1 MAFKKLKLSAGLLAT
16 ALAGSAMAAEGPVPN
31 GVSHLDHV
39 FLIMMENHGYSQI
52 LNNPNAPFINEL
64 ASKANLATN
73 FFAVGHPSLTNYLEV
88 VGGSNF
94 GVLSDNAPNWHS
106 TSCVP
111 NLVSGT
117 PSTDTPSTAA
127 ICPIAGVGADAPTVV
142 VDTTNETQGPPGE
155 NNIDGIRSFPAAP
168 GTVGKTIGD
177 QLVAKGKSWKS
188 YQESL
193 PLSGADKVNYSDGVF
208 TNNTDFSQL
217 RPALNPPLTQAGV
230 VSLYASKHN
239 PFVYFK
245 SVQEGADPRNSLNNS
260 VGFDGPEGLYADLA
274 TGKVPSFSFISPN
287 QCNDMHGRGNAGPFC
302 NYDPSSDGSQAGLN
316 PALIY
321 QGDVA
326 VKRLVQSIKASPA
339 WREGENAI
347 VVMWDENDYSIAPN
361 TNKVMVIVDVN
372 HDDDENR
379 NHESNSRRVQS
390 PTFYTH
396 FSMLK
401 SLEAAFGL
409 PCLNHACDDT
419 TVVMADMFRR

>member
-1 MAFKKLKLSAGLLAT
+1 
-16 ALAGSAMAAEGPVPN
+16 
-31 GVSHLDHV
+31 
-39 FLIMMENHGYSQI
+39 
-52 LNNPNAPFINEL
+52 
-64 ASKANLATN
+64 
-73 FFAVGHPSLTNYLEV
+73 
-88 VGGSNF
+88 
-94 GVLSDNAPNWHS
+94 VLSDNAPNWHS

-127 ICPIAGVGADAPTVV
+127 ICPIGGVGADAPTVV

-260 VGFDGPEGLYADLA
+260 VGFDEPEGLYADLA

-302 NYDPSSDGSQAGLN
+302 NFDPTSDGSQAGLN

-347 VVMWDENDYSIAPN
+347 IVMWDENDYSIAPN
-361 TNKVMVIVDVN
+361 TNKVMVIVDAN
-372 HDDDENR
+372 HDEDDSR
-379 NHESNSRRVQS
+379 HHESNSRRVQS
-390 PTFYTH
+390 STLYTH

-419 TVVMADMFRR
+419 APVMADMFRR

>member
-1 MAFKKLKLSAGLLAT
+1 VAFKKLKLATGLLAT

-31 GVSHLDHV
+31 GVPHLDHV

-94 GVLSDNAPNWHS
+94 GVLSDNAPDWHS

-111 NLVSGT
+111 NLVSGKA
-117 PSTDTPSTAA
+117 STDTPSTAA

-155 NNIDGIRSFPAAP
+155 NNIDGILSFAAAP
-168 GTVGKTIGD
+168 KTVGKTIGD

-193 PLSGADKVNYSDGVF
+193 PLSGADNVNYSDGIF
-208 TNNTDFSQL
+208 TDSTDFSKL
-217 RPALNPPLTQAGV
+217 LPALTPPLTQAGV

-245 SVQEGADPRNSLNNS
+245 SVQEGADRRNSLNNS

-274 TGKVPSFSFISPN
+274 TGKVPSLSFISPN

-302 NYDPSSDGSQAGLN
+302 NYDPTSDGSQAGLN

-321 QGDVA
+321 QGDVT

-339 WREGENAI
+339 WREGQNAI
-347 VVMWDENDYSIAPN
+347 IVMWDENDYSIAPN
-361 TNKVMVIVDVN
+361 TNKVIAIVDTN
-372 HDDDENR
+372 QDDDR
-379 NHESNSRRVQS
+379 HHESNGRGVQS
-390 PTFYTH
+390 QTFYTH

-401 SLEAAFGL
+401 SLESAFGL

-419 TVVMADMFRR
+419 TAVMSDMFRR

>member
-1 MAFKKLKLSAGLLAT
+1 MAFKKLKLAAGLLAT

-39 FLIMMENHGYSQI
+39 FLIMMENHGYGQI
-52 LNNPNAPFINEL
+52 MNNPNAPFINEL

-94 GVLSDNAPNWHS
+94 GVLSDNNPDWHS
-106 TSCVP
+106 TSCQP
-111 NLVSGT
+111 NLASKQS
-117 PSTDTPSTAA
+117 STDVPPTAA
-127 ICPIAGVGADAPTVV
+127 ICPIAGVGTDAPTVA
-142 VDTTNETQGPPGE
+142 VDTSNETKGPPGE
-155 NNIDGIRSFPAAP
+155 NNIDGFLSFPAAKN
-168 GTVGKTIGD
+168 TVAKTIGD

-193 PLSGADKVNYSDGVF
+193 PLTGADNVNYSDGVF
-208 TNNTDFSQL
+208 TNNTDFSKIL
-217 RPALNPPLTQAGV
+217 PVLNPPLTQAGV

-245 SVQEGADPRNSLNNS
+245 SVQDGTDPRNSLNNS

-274 TGKVPSFSFISPN
+274 TGKVPSFSLIAPN
-287 QCNDMHGRGNAGPFC
+287 QCNDQHGRGNAGPFC
-302 NYDPSSDGSQAGLN
+302 NYDPNDNGSQAGLN

-321 QGDVA
+321 QGDLT

-339 WREGENAI
+339 WREGQNAI
-347 VVMWDENDYSIAPN
+347 IVMWDENDYSIAPN
-361 TNKVMVIVDVN
+361 TNQVIAIVDSN
-372 HDDDENR
+372 NRDDDDHHHDQR
-379 NHESNSRRVQS
+379 NGRVQS
-390 PTFYTH
+390 STFYTH

-401 SLEAAFGL
+401 SLESAFGL

-419 TVVMADMFRR
+419 SAVMADMFRR

>member
-1 MAFKKLKLSAGLLAT
+1 
-16 ALAGSAMAAEGPVPN
+16 
-31 GVSHLDHV
+31 
-39 FLIMMENHGYSQI
+39 
-52 LNNPNAPFINEL
+52 
-64 ASKANLATN
+64 LATN

-117 PSTDTPSTAA
+117 PSTDTPATAA

-217 RPALNPPLTQAGV
+217 LPTLNPPLTQGGV

-245 SVQEGADPRNSLNNS
+245 SVQEGTDPRNSLNNS
-260 VGFDGPEGLYADLA
+260 VGFDGPEGFYADLA
-274 TGKVPSFSFISPN
+274 TGKVPSFSFIAPN

-302 NYDPSSDGSQAGLN
+302 NFDPTSDGSQAGLN

-321 QGDVA
+321 QGDVT

-339 WREGENAI
+339 WHEGENAI

-361 TNKVMVIVDVN
+361 TNKVMVIVDAN
-372 HDDDENR
+372 HDEDDSR

-390 PTFYTH
+390 STFYTH

-419 TVVMADMFRR
+419 APVMADMFRR

>member
-1 MAFKKLKLSAGLLAT
+1 VAFKKLNLAAGLLAT

-31 GVSHLDHV
+31 GVPHLDHV

-106 TSCVP
+106 TSCIP

-142 VDTTNETQGPPGE
+142 VDTTNEIQGPPGE
-155 NNIDGIRSFPAAP
+155 INIDGIRSFPAAP

-208 TNNTDFSQL
+208 TNNTDFSQIL
-217 RPALNPPLTQAGV
+217 PALNPPLTQGGV

-239 PFVYFK
+239 PFVYFR
-245 SVQEGADPRNSLNNS
+245 SVQEGTDPRNSLSNS

-274 TGKVPSFSFISPN
+274 TGKVPSFSFIAPN

-321 QGDVA
+321 QGDVTL
-326 VKRLVQSIKASPA
+326 KRLVQSIKASPA

-347 VVMWDENDYSIAPN
+347 IVMWDENDYSIAPN
-361 TNKVMVIVDVN
+361 TNKVMVIVDSN
-372 HDDDENR
+372 HDADR
-379 NHESNSRRVQS
+379 QHESNDRRVQS
-390 PTFYTH
+390 STFYTH

-401 SLEAAFGL
+401 SLESGFGL

-419 TVVMADMFRR
+419 APVMADMFRR

>member
-1 MAFKKLKLSAGLLAT
+1 MGFKKLTLAAGLLAT
-16 ALAGSAMAAEGPVPN
+16 ALAGSSIAAEGPVPN
-31 GVSHLDHV
+31 GVPHLDHV

-73 FFAVGHPSLTNYLEV
+73 YFAVGHPSLTNYLEV

-106 TSCVP
+106 TSCIP

-177 QLVAKGKSWKS
+177 QLVVKGKSWKS

-193 PLSGADKVNYSDGVF
+193 PLSGADKVDYSDGVF

-217 RPALNPPLTQAGV
+217 LPALNPPLSQAGV
-230 VSLYASKHN
+230 VNLYASKHN
-239 PFVYFK
+239 PFVYFR
-245 SVQEGADPRNSLNNS
+245 SVQEGINPRNSLNNS

-274 TGKVPSFSFISPN
+274 TGKVPSFSFIAPN

-302 NYDPSSDGSQAGLN
+302 NYDPTSDGSQAGLN

-326 VKRLVQSIKASPA
+326 VKRLVQSIKDSPA
-339 WREGENAI
+339 WHEGQNAI
-347 VVMWDENDYSIAPN
+347 IVMWDENDYSIAPN

-372 HDDDENR
+372 HGDDDH
-379 NHESNSRRVQS
+379 HEGNNNRRVQS
-390 PTFYTH
+390 STFYTH

-401 SLEAAFGL
+401 SLESVFGL

-419 TVVMADMFRR
+419 TAVMADMFRR

>member
-1 MAFKKLKLSAGLLAT
+1 VVFKKLNLAACLLTT

-31 GVSHLDHV
+31 GVPHLDHV
-39 FLIMMENHGYSQI
+39 FLIMMENHSYGQI

-64 ASKANLATN
+64 ARKANLATN
-73 FFAVGHPSLTNYLEV
+73 YFAVGHPSLTNYLEV

-94 GVLSDNAPNWHS
+94 GVLSDNDPNWHN
-106 TSCVP
+106 TACTP

-127 ICPIAGVGADAPTVV
+127 ICPIAGVGPDAPTVV
-142 VDTTNETQGPPGE
+142 VDTTNEVQGPPGE
-155 NNIDGIRSFPAAP
+155 INIDGIRSFPAAP

-177 QLVAKGKSWKS
+177 QHVAKGKSWKS
-188 YQESL
+188 YQESQ

-208 TNNTDFSQL
+208 TNNTDFSQIL
-217 RPALNPPLTQAGV
+217 PALNPPLTQGGV
-230 VSLYASKHN
+230 VKLYASKHN
-239 PFVYFK
+239 PFVYFR
-245 SVQEGADPRNSLNNS
+245 SVQEGSDPRNSLNNS

-274 TGKVPSFSFISPN
+274 TGKVPSFSFIAPN

-302 NYDPSSDGSQAGLN
+302 NYDPTSDGSQAGLN

-372 HDDDENR
+372 HDDDR
-379 NHESNSRRVQS
+379 RHDGDDRRVQS
-390 PTFYTH
+390 STFYTH

-401 SLEAAFGL
+401 SLEAGFGL

-419 TVVMADMFRR
+419 APVMADMFRR